1 MPGTSEFGEIS
12 YTLTDCLISPYNK
25 VANTFG
31 AVTSL
36 AVGQTV
42 EIEPEADNDQLRGYG
57 VKSALLS
64 VIVGAKLKVGMGG
77 VDISAL
83 AAMAGVSNYTS
94 GLTPNQKRRTRFG
107 AGGGGLPYFGL
118 IGVTATDDGG
128 YMACGLQ
135 ACKLNTY
142 PKYTL
147 DGKENK
153 FNMSETE
160 GYAIPINIGGV
171 AYLMTGRTFET
182 PGDWTAPTDAASF
195 LAFFS
200 A

>member
-1 MPGTSEFGEIS
+1 
-12 YTLTDCLISPYNK
+12 
-25 VANTFG
+25 VA
-31 AVTSL
+31 SL

-57 VKSALLS
+57 VKTALLS
-64 VIVGAKLKVGMGG
+64 VIVGAKTKIGMGG
-77 VDISAL
+77 VDISVL
-83 AAMAGVSNYTS
+83 AILAGVSNYTS

-128 YMACGLQ
+128 YMALGLQ
-135 ACKLNTY
+135 CNKLNTF

-153 FNMSETE
+153 FNLSETE
-160 GYAIPINIGGV
+160 AYAVPVNISSV

-195 LAFFS
+195 LAFFT